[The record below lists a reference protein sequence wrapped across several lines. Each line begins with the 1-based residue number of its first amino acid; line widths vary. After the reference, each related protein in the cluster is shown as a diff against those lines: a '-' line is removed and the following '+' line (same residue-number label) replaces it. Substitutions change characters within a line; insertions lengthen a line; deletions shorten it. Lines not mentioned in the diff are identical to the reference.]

1 MVILYSKLSKY
12 IINNSIL
19 VLSIIA
25 FITSIFYYIAFI
37 SENRLRIDFSLE
49 QMFPTKDIDRDHYE
63 QFKKVYGRE
72 DNVMFLT
79 ITNGNVFSETNLSIL
94 ELLTYEFKNID
105 HIDYSFSLG
114 SLWDDGDGK
123 IGEDLSVSQRLEKI
137 KSSNLYSDL
146 LSDDDRSSLI
156 VLGIDENIYS
166 HETRKEILAQIEDVI
181 ESFKFDIASFSGNSI
196 LFSNTNV
203 LSDYSVGPYSA
214 LESIIDD
221 IYEHNNQTG
230 FLGSDLKIKSINDCY
245 DIVNKGSAIDI
256 NLTLEHINKQ
266 CDNPIL
272 ISRDLKT
279 SKIILLSD
287 KIIDRTLKQEVENII
302 EDNEYR
308 RYSSW
313 QWHEAGLPILRT
325 RYVELVEYERGI
337 FIPIAFVIA
346 AITLIW
352 IFRQIRMLVI
362 ALTSILVSL
371 IWVSAVMSLAN
382 ISINVISYLTFNL
395 LMIIGVSDAIHLL
408 MKYHEEINKNTDK
421 KYALEKVIQKI
432 GSALFLTS
440 FTTAVGFLSLSIT
453 NIRILQEFGVIMG
466 VGIGILF
473 IITILIMPIMLFYI
487 DIPKP
492 VHIERLILKRKK
504 SLSFQSLRAVQDYPK
519 AIIVISFFV
528 LALSVYGLFQID
540 SNVTVLGDLKPSN
553 KLHKDIT
560 FVEDNFG
567 GTLPLE
573 IVISAKGEALS
584 EDLYLKNNT
593 VNTID
598 DPEFYQKINIFMN
611 RLSEYNSIKSVS
623 GYWNI
628 NGDIN
633 PQQSKYT
640 NQDRTEIRIS
650 CGIENI
656 DSNQADLL
664 KKNIKNEYID
674 IFDNSNGLKIT
685 GSTLLALKMNRYL
698 IKSLLNSFVIAFIVI
713 FISMNILFRSLKLSL
728 VSIIPNVIPL
738 LFAGAV
744 MGFFGIELRP
754 ATAMTFSIALGIAV
768 DDTIHF
774 LSRFRSEFILSK
786 SHEKATTTT
795 ILTTGRA
802 IIGTS
807 ITLGMGFL
815 VLLFSNF
822 KPNFEFG
829 ILATI
834 ILMVALI
841 SSLVL
846 LPALINIIKP
856 LEKSYE

>member
-1 MVILYSKLSKY
+1 LFSKISKN
-12 IINNSIL
+12 IIDNSIL
-19 VLSIIA
+19 VLTLIA
-25 FITSIFYYIAFI
+25 FCTSIFYYIAFI

-49 QMFPTKDIDRDHYE
+49 QMFPTRDKERDDYE

-79 ITNGNVFSETNLSIL
+79 ITNGEIFSDTNLSIL
-94 ELLTYEFKNID
+94 EMLTYKFNDID
-105 HIDYSFSLG
+105 HIDYAFSLG
-114 SLWDDGDGK
+114 MLWDDGDGK
-123 IGEDLSVSQRLEKI
+123 IGDELSSEQRFEKI
-137 KSSNLYSDL
+137 KKSNIYSDL
-146 LSDDDRSSLI
+146 LSIDGKSTLI

-166 HETRKEILAQIEDVI
+166 HETRKLILDQIDSVI
-181 ESFKFDIASFSGNSI
+181 NSYKFDLISINNGEI
-196 LFSNTNV
+196 LFSNENI
-203 LSDYSVGPYSA
+203 LSDYSTGPYSA
-214 LESIIDD
+214 LQSIIDD
-221 IYEHNNQTG
+221 LYEYNQKTN
-230 FLGSDLKIKSINDCY
+230 FLGYDLSIQSINDCY
-245 DIVNKGSAIDI
+245 NLVNQNTAIDI
-256 NLTLEHINKQ
+256 ELSLEDINKY

-272 ISRDLKT
+272 ISRDLNF
-279 SKIILLSD
+279 SKIILSTTQAF
-287 KIIDRTLKQEVENII
+287 DRMLGNQIENVIQENQYV
-302 EDNEYR
+302 

-313 QWHEAGLPILRT
+313 EWHEAGLPILRT
-325 RYVELVEYERGI
+325 RYVELVEYERSI
-337 FIPIAFVIA
+337 FLPIAFIIA

-352 IFRQIRMLVI
+352 IFRQVKMLII

-371 IWVSAVMSLAN
+371 VWVSGIMSLAN

-408 MKYHEEINKNTDK
+408 IKYHEEIHKDKNKRN
-421 KYALEKVIQKI
+421 ALEQVIQKI

-440 FTTAVGFLSLSIT
+440 FTTSVGFLSLSIT

-473 IITILIMPIMLFYI
+473 MITILVMPIMLFYI
-487 DIPKP
+487 KIPDSI
-492 VHIERLILKRKK
+492 HIERLILKRKK
-504 SLSFQSLRAVQDYPK
+504 SLSFQSLKAVQDYPK
-519 AIIVISFFV
+519 VIIVSSVIV
-528 LALSVYGLFQID
+528 LLFSVYGIIQID
-540 SNVTVLGDLKPSN
+540 SNVTVLGDLKPTN

-560 FVEDNFG
+560 FVENNFG

-573 IVISAKGEALS
+573 IIISETGMPLS
-584 EDLYLKNNT
+584 KDLYLKNNT
-593 VNTID
+593 SNSID
-598 DPEFYQKINIFMN
+598 NPVFYEKVNIFMK
-611 RLSEYNSIKSVS
+611 RLNTFSSIKSVS

-628 NGDIN
+628 DGNIN

-640 NQDRTEIRIS
+640 NKDRTEIRVS

-656 DSNQADLL
+656 DSDQADSL
-664 KKNIKNEYID
+664 KESIRNEYLD
-674 IFDNSNGLKIT
+674 IFENETGLKIT

-698 IKSLLNSFVIAFIVI
+698 IKSLLNSFIIAFIVI

-728 VSIIPNVIPL
+728 VSIVPNVIPL
-738 LFAGAV
+738 LFAGAI

-774 LSRFRSEFILSK
+774 LSRFRSEYILTK
-786 SHEKATTTT
+786 NHEKATTTT

-802 IIGTS
+802 IISTS

-841 SSLVL
+841 SSLIL

-856 LEKSYE
+856 LNKTYE

>member
-1 MVILYSKLSKY
+1 LFSKIGKH

-25 FITSIFYYIAFI
+25 IITSIFFYIAFI
-37 SENRLRIDFSLE
+37 SEIKLKVDFSLE
-49 QMFPTKDIDRDHYE
+49 QMFPTKDVDRDDYE

-79 ITNGNVFSETNLSIL
+79 ITNGNIFSDTNLSIL
-94 ELLTYEFKNID
+94 ELLTYEFGKIKY
-105 HIDYSFSLG
+105 IDYTFSLG
-114 SLWDDGDGK
+114 TLWDDGDGK
-123 IGEDLSVSQRLEKI
+123 IGEDIPINERFQKI
-137 KSSNLYSDL
+137 KNSNLYSDL
-146 LSDDDRSSLI
+146 LSQDGKSTLI

-166 HETRKEILAQIEDVI
+166 HETRKKILDQIEHVI
-181 ESFKFDIASFSGNSI
+181 ESFKFDLLSFNNESI
-196 LFSNTNV
+196 LFSNQNV
-203 LSDYSVGPYSA
+203 LSEYAVGPFSA
-214 LESIIDD
+214 LESIIND
-221 IYEHNNQTG
+221 IYQYNEETQI
-230 FLGSDLKIKSINDCY
+230 LGSNLSIKSINDCY
-245 DIVNKGSAIDI
+245 NIVNRSSSIDI
-256 NLTLEHINKQ
+256 DLTLEDINKY

-272 ISRDLKT
+272 ISRDLKF
-279 SKIILLSD
+279 SKIILSS
-287 KIIDRTLKQEVENII
+287 KNPIDRMVQKDIEEVI
-302 EDNEYR
+302 ESNEYVK
-308 RYSSW
+308 YSNW
-313 QWHEAGLPILRT
+313 KWHEAGLPVLRT

-337 FIPIAFVIA
+337 FIPIAFIIA

-352 IFRQIRMLVI
+352 IFRQIKMLII
-362 ALTSILVSL
+362 ALTSILVSI
-371 IWVSAVMSLAN
+371 IWVSGIMSLAN

-408 MKYHEEINKNTDK
+408 MKYHEEINKNKNKTQS
-421 KYALEKVIQKI
+421 LEKVIQKI

-473 IITILIMPIMLFYI
+473 IVTILVMPIMLFYI
-487 DIPKP
+487 QIPKS

-504 SLSFQSLRAVQDYPK
+504 SLSFQSLKAVQDYPK
-519 AIIVISFFV
+519 VII
-528 LALSVYGLFQID
+528 LSSIIILIVSIYGLTQID

-553 KLHKDIT
+553 KLHKNIT
-560 FVEDNFG
+560 FVENNFG

-573 IVISAKGEALS
+573 LIVSASGLPLS
-584 EDLYLKNNT
+584 KDLYIKTNT
-593 VNTID
+593 TNSID
-598 DPEFYQKINIFMN
+598 NPEFYKKTNIFMN
-611 RLSEYNSIKSVS
+611 RLSNYSSIKSVS
-623 GYWNI
+623 SYWNMDGNI
-628 NGDIN
+628 NS
-633 PQQSKYT
+633 QQTKYT
-640 NQDRTEIRIS
+640 NKDRTEIRIS

-656 DSNQADLL
+656 DSEQADLL
-664 KKNIKNEYID
+664 KKDIRNEYLS
-674 IFDNSNGLKIT
+674 IFDNDAGLKIT

-698 IKSLLNSFVIAFIVI
+698 IKSLLNSFIIAFIVI

-738 LFAGAV
+738 LFAGAI

-774 LSRFRSEFILSK
+774 LSRFRSEFLLTK
-786 SHEKATTTT
+786 NHEKATTTT

-834 ILMVALI
+834 ILMIALL
-841 SSLVL
+841 SSLIL
-846 LPALINIIKP
+846 LPALINLIKP
-856 LEKSYE
+856 LKKTYE

>member
-1 MVILYSKLSKY
+1 MFSKISKN
-12 IINNSIL
+12 IIDNSIL
-19 VLSIIA
+19 VLILIA
-25 FITSIFYYIAFI
+25 FCTSIFYYIAFI

-49 QMFPTKDIDRDHYE
+49 QMFPTRDKERDDYE

-79 ITNGNVFSETNLSIL
+79 ITNGEIFSDTNLSIL
-94 ELLTYEFKNID
+94 EMLTYKFNDID
-105 HIDYSFSLG
+105 HIDYAFSLG
-114 SLWDDGDGK
+114 TLWDDGDGK
-123 IGEDLSVSQRLEKI
+123 IGDELSSEQRFEKI
-137 KSSNLYSDL
+137 KKSNIYSDL
-146 LSDDDRSSLI
+146 LSIDGKSTLI

-166 HETRKEILAQIEDVI
+166 HETRKLILDQIDSVI
-181 ESFKFDIASFSGNSI
+181 NSYKFDLISINNGEI
-196 LFSNTNV
+196 LFSNENI
-203 LSDYSVGPYSA
+203 LSDYSTGPYSA
-214 LESIIDD
+214 LQSIIDD
-221 IYEHNNQTG
+221 LYEYNEKTN
-230 FLGSDLKIKSINDCY
+230 FLGYDLSIQSINDCY
-245 DIVNKGSAIDI
+245 NLVNKNTAIDI
-256 NLTLEHINKQ
+256 ELSLEDINKY

-272 ISRDLKT
+272 ISRDLNF
-279 SKIILLSD
+279 SKIILSTTQPF
-287 KIIDRTLKQEVENII
+287 DRMLGNQIENVIQENQYV
-302 EDNEYR
+302 

-313 QWHEAGLPILRT
+313 EWHEAGLPILRT
-325 RYVELVEYERGI
+325 RYVELVEYERSI
-337 FIPIAFVIA
+337 FIPIAFIIA

-352 IFRQIRMLVI
+352 IFRQVKMLII

-371 IWVSAVMSLAN
+371 VWVSGIMSLAN

-408 MKYHEEINKNTDK
+408 IKYHEEIHKDKNKRN
-421 KYALEKVIQKI
+421 ALEQVIQKI

-473 IITILIMPIMLFYI
+473 MITILVMPIMLFYI
-487 DIPKP
+487 KIPDSI
-492 VHIERLILKRKK
+492 HIERLILKRKK
-504 SLSFQSLRAVQDYPK
+504 SLSFQSLKAVQDYPK
-519 AIIVISFFV
+519 VIIISSVIV
-528 LALSVYGLFQID
+528 LLFSVYGIMQID
-540 SNVTVLGDLKPSN
+540 SNVTVLGDLKPTN

-560 FVEDNFG
+560 FVENNFG

-573 IVISAKGEALS
+573 IIISETGIPLS
-584 EDLYLKNNT
+584 KDLYLKNNT
-593 VNTID
+593 SNSID
-598 DPEFYQKINIFMN
+598 NPVFYEKVNIFMK
-611 RLSEYNSIKSVS
+611 RLNTFSSIKSVS

-628 NGDIN
+628 DGNIN

-640 NQDRTEIRIS
+640 NKDRTEIRVS

-656 DSNQADLL
+656 DSDQADSL
-664 KKNIKNEYID
+664 KESIRNEYLD
-674 IFDNSNGLKIT
+674 IFENETGLKIT

-698 IKSLLNSFVIAFIVI
+698 IKSLLNSFIIAFIVI

-728 VSIIPNVIPL
+728 VSIVPNVIPL
-738 LFAGAV
+738 LFAGAI

-774 LSRFRSEFILSK
+774 LSRFRSEYILTK
-786 SHEKATTTT
+786 NHEKATTTT

-802 IIGTS
+802 IISTS

-841 SSLVL
+841 SSLIL

-856 LEKSYE
+856 LNKTYE

>member
-1 MVILYSKLSKY
+1 MFFLFSKISKN
-12 IINNSIL
+12 IIDNSIL
-19 VLSIIA
+19 VLILIA
-25 FITSIFYYIAFI
+25 FCTSIFYYIAFI

-49 QMFPTKDIDRDHYE
+49 QMFPTREKIREDFE

-79 ITNGNVFSETNLSIL
+79 ITNGEIFSDTNLSIL
-94 ELLTYEFKNID
+94 EMLTYKFNDID
-105 HIDYSFSLG
+105 HIDYAFSLG
-114 SLWDDGDGK
+114 TLWDDGDGK
-123 IGEDLSVSQRLEKI
+123 IGDELSSEQRFEKI
-137 KSSNLYSDL
+137 KKSNIYSDL
-146 LSDDDRSSLI
+146 LSIDGKSTLI

-166 HETRKEILAQIEDVI
+166 HETRKLILDQIDSVI
-181 ESFKFDIASFSGNSI
+181 NSYKFDLISINNGEI
-196 LFSNTNV
+196 LFSNENI
-203 LSDYSVGPYSA
+203 LSDYSTGPYSA
-214 LESIIDD
+214 LQSIIDD
-221 IYEHNNQTG
+221 LYEYNQKTN
-230 FLGSDLKIKSINDCY
+230 FLGYDLSIQSINDCY
-245 DIVNKGSAIDI
+245 NLVNKNTAIDI
-256 NLTLEHINKQ
+256 ELSLEDINKY

-272 ISRDLKT
+272 ISRDLNF
-279 SKIILLSD
+279 SKIILSTTQPF
-287 KIIDRTLKQEVENII
+287 DRMLGNQIENVIQENQYV
-302 EDNEYR
+302 

-313 QWHEAGLPILRT
+313 EWHEAGLPILRT
-325 RYVELVEYERGI
+325 RYVELVEYERSI
-337 FIPIAFVIA
+337 FLPLAFIIA

-352 IFRQIRMLVI
+352 IFRQVKMLII

-371 IWVSAVMSLAN
+371 VWVSGIMSLAN

-408 MKYHEEINKNTDK
+408 IKYHEEIHKDENKRN
-421 KYALEKVIQKI
+421 ALEKVIQKI

-440 FTTAVGFLSLSIT
+440 FTTSVGFLSLSIT
-453 NIRILQEFGVIMG
+453 NIRVLQEFGVIMG

-473 IITILIMPIMLFYI
+473 MITILVMPIMLFYI
-487 DIPKP
+487 KVPDSI
-492 VHIERLILKRKK
+492 HIERLILKRKK
-504 SLSFQSLRAVQDYPK
+504 SLSFQSLKAVQDYPK
-519 AIIVISFFV
+519 LIIVSSVIVLLFSF
-528 LALSVYGLFQID
+528 YGIMQID
-540 SNVTVLGDLKPSN
+540 SNVTVLGDLKPTN

-560 FVEDNFG
+560 FVENNFG

-573 IVISAKGEALS
+573 IIISETGMPLS
-584 EDLYLKNNT
+584 KDLYLKNNT
-593 VNTID
+593 SNSID
-598 DPEFYQKINIFMN
+598 NPVFYEKVNIFMK
-611 RLSEYNSIKSVS
+611 RLNTFSSIKSVS

-628 NGDIN
+628 DGNIN

-640 NQDRTEIRIS
+640 NKDRTEIRVS

-656 DSNQADLL
+656 DSDQADSL
-664 KKNIKNEYID
+664 KESIRNEYLD
-674 IFDNSNGLKIT
+674 IFENETGLKIT

-698 IKSLLNSFVIAFIVI
+698 IKSLLNSFIIAFIVI

-728 VSIIPNVIPL
+728 VSIVPNVIPL
-738 LFAGAV
+738 LFAGAIL
-744 MGFFGIELRP
+744 GFFGIELRP

-774 LSRFRSEFILSK
+774 LSRFRSEYILTK
-786 SHEKATTTT
+786 NHEKATTTT

-802 IIGTS
+802 IISTS

-841 SSLVL
+841 SSLIL

-856 LEKSYE
+856 LNKTYE